1 MNYSNKRYHHDHKRK
16 LAKTS
21 ISTSAFRNQG
31 ESGLIRLTQ
40 DYIIKN
46 IDLEKFEK
54 SLRTKKYKVYLDE
67 QTKLLKRA
75 ALNKNCKW
83 GTARKGL
90 NIFFRDVLYNSYFFK
105 KYSLKFEYGHQLE
118 IPLDSKTMIKIGQ
131 KFKKN
136 NLKNLGY
143 TLPLRSTIIGLSQ
156 SVSDVYQAAAT
167 KIAEIEYDGYT
178 RVDLDMEFWA
188 ETEGGTSI

>member
-1 MNYSNKRYHHDHKRK
+1 MNYGNKRYHQDHKRK

-31 ESGLIRLTQ
+31 DPGLIRLTQ
-40 DYIIKN
+40 DYIFNN

-54 SLRTKKYKVYLDE
+54 SLRAEKYKLYLDE

-75 ALNKNCKW
+75 ALKRKCKW

-118 IPLDSKTMIKIGQ
+118 IPLDSKTMVKIRQ

-136 NLKNLGY
+136 NLEKFGY
-143 TLPLRSTIIGLSQ
+143 ILPTRSTIIGLGQ
-156 SVSDVYQAAAT
+156 SVSDIYQTAAT

-188 ETEGGTSI
+188 EPEAGASI